1 MDNDWVMGTWGDQL
15 LSFGQHKG
23 EIIQMLCKVSGVSKR
38 GGAWYDSDKLLN
50 MGIEETG
57 GASVNFVWRNKK
69 VKVWIAVEFL

>member
-1 MDNDWVMGTWGDQL
+1 
-15 LSFGQHKG
+15 
-23 EIIQMLCKVSGVSKR
+23 
-38 GGAWYDSDKLLN
+38 